1 MDTSINQAIETGK
14 LKNKITSWLPPA
26 IGIVFFVL
34 AAVVLHNELK
44 QFHYHEIIASLEQV
58 HIGRIFAALFFT
70 LMSYLALTLNE
81 ALLFKH
87 FKHPLP
93 YRKTALVSFVS
104 TTISHNIGYSVVTG
118 GSLRYRFYSTMDVST
133 TEISSFIGLHALFF
147 WLGFFLSGGILFIIE
162 PLPIPDAIHLPF
174 TTLLPLAIVF
184 LSAIALFYIAVF
196 TKFSLKIH
204 TLKVAAPAFNLS
216 TSIILVSAIDWVFSG
231 LALYVLLPPAFEKSV
246 PLFLGIYLLAQ
257 IAGVS
262 SQVPGGLGVFETLL
276 LVMIGAG
283 PQSPGVMAALLV
295 FRIVYYWIPLLISA
309 VLLGIE
315 ELLLTRLEIIKR
327 TSLWVGRFFSG
338 LAPNVF
344 AFTTFLGG
352 VLLLFSGATPAV
364 GSRMAW
370 LIDFLPLPVIEFSH
384 FMGSLVGMGLLF
396 LAYGL
401 QRRLDAAYRLTIGLF
416 VAGIIF
422 SLFKGFDYEEAI
434 VLFIMLIALLPSRK
448 FFYRKTL
455 LTSIT
460 FSAPW
465 IAAIGIVILS
475 SVMLGIFAYK
485 HINYSHD
492 LWWQFAFF
500 GDAPRTL
507 RAMVG
512 VLTLAGLLG
521 LRRLLR
527 PAPAMPKIQEET
539 EFAKVLA
546 VIRNSN
552 ESIAQLALLKDK
564 SFLISDDEKAFIMFG
579 VEGRSWVAMGDPLG
593 AEDSKPELLW
603 KFLELVDRHNGWPVF
618 YEVSSTN
625 LHLYVDMGLT
635 LSKLGEEA
643 RTKLETFKLEGKSY
657 KHFRHI
663 INHLEAEGYTFEIIA
678 ASSVFNIL
686 PQLKGV
692 SDDWL
697 AKKRTREKGFSQG
710 FFKEEYLVRFPM
722 ALVKKEDK
730 IEAFANLWATDN
742 KEELS
747 VDLMRYSSEAP
758 DGTMDYLFIKL
769 MLWGKEQQYR
779 WFNLG
784 MAPLSGVENRHLAP
798 LWYKLGA
805 FIFKYGENFYNFRGL
820 RQYKEKFDPE
830 WEPKYLAS
838 PGGLAIPRI
847 LTNLSSL
854 TSRGFKGIIYK

>member
-1 MDTSINQAIETGK
+1 MDTSIDQAIETGK

-133 TEISSFIGLHALFF
+133 TDISSFIGLHALFF

-162 PLPIPDAIHLPF
+162 PLPIPAAIHLPF
-174 TTLLPLAIVF
+174 NTLLPLAIVF
-184 LSAIALFYIAVF
+184 LSAIAFFYIAVF
-196 TKFSLKIH
+196 KKFSLKIH
-204 TLKVAAPAFNLS
+204 TLKVSAPTFNLS
-216 TSIILVSAIDWVFSG
+216 TSIILVSAIDWLFSG

-416 VAGIIF
+416 AAGIIF

-527 PAPAMPKIQEET
+527 PAPAMPKIQEES
-539 EFAKVLA
+539 EYAKVLA

-618 YEVSSTN
+618 YEVSRTN

-686 PQLKGV
+686 PQLKTV

-805 FIFKYGENFYNFRGL
+805 FIFRHGENFYNFRGL

>member
-1 MDTSINQAIETGK
+1 MEASIIQTKESGK
-14 LKNKITSWLPPA
+14 VKNKIISWLPPV

-34 AAVVLHNELK
+34 AAIVLHNELK
-44 QFHYHEIIASLEQV
+44 QFHYHEIIGSLEQV
-58 HIGRIFAALFFT
+58 QYWRILAALFFS

-87 FKHPLP
+87 FNHPLP

-104 TTISHNIGYSVVTG
+104 TTISHNIGYSFLTG
-118 GSLRYRFYSTMDVST
+118 GSLRYRFYTAMDVAT
-133 TEISSFIGLHALFF
+133 TEISSFIGMHALFF
-147 WLGFFLSGGILFIIE
+147 WLGFFLLGGILFIVE
-162 PLPIPDAIHLPF
+162 PLPIPAGINLPF
-174 TTLLPLAIVF
+174 ATLLPLAIVF

-204 TLKVAAPAFNLS
+204 ILKVTAPTFNLS
-216 TSIILVSAIDWVFSG
+216 TSLILVSALDWLFSG
-231 LALYVLLPPAFEKSV
+231 LALYVLLPPAFEKSI
-246 PLFLGIYLLAQ
+246 PLFLGIYLVAQ
-257 IAGVS
+257 IGGVS
-262 SQVPGGLGVFETLL
+262 SQVPGGLGVFESLL

-283 PQSPGVMAALLV
+283 PQSPGVIAALLV
-295 FRIVYYWIPLLISA
+295 FRIAYYWIPLLISA
-309 VLLGIE
+309 VLLGIN
-315 ELLLTRLEIIKR
+315 ELLLTRLDIIKR

-338 LAPNVF
+338 LAPHVF

-370 LIDFLPLPVIEFSH
+370 LIDLLPLPVIEFSH

-416 VAGIIF
+416 AAGIIF

-434 VLFIMLIALLPSRK
+434 VIFIMLIALLPSRK
-448 FFYRKTL
+448 FFYRKTF
-455 LTSIT
+455 LTSLT
-460 FSAPW
+460 FTTPW
-465 IAAIGIVILS
+465 IAAIGVVILS
-475 SVMLGIFAYK
+475 SVMLAIFAYK
-485 HINYSHD
+485 HIDYSHD
-492 LWWQFAFF
+492 MWWQFALFE
-500 GDAPRTL
+500 DAPRTL
-507 RAMVG
+507 RALVG
-512 VLTLAGLLG
+512 VLTLTGLLG
-521 LRRLLR
+521 LRKLLR
-527 PAPAMPKIQEET
+527 HAPPMPKIQEET
-539 EFAKVLA
+539 EYAKAPA

-564 SFLISDDEKAFIMFG
+564 SFLFSDDEKAFIMFG
-579 VEGRSWVAMGDPLG
+579 VEGRSWVAMGDPIG

-618 YEVSSTN
+618 YEVSRQN

-643 RTKLETFKLEGKSY
+643 RTKLETFKLEGKSN
-657 KHFRHI
+657 KWFRYVI
-663 INHLEAEGYTFEIIA
+663 RHLEADGYTFEIIP
-678 ASSVFNIL
+678 ASSVLNIL
-686 PQLKGV
+686 PQLKAV

-722 ALVKKEDK
+722 ALVKKEGK
-730 IEAFANLWATDN
+730 IVAFANLWAADN

-747 VDLMRYSSEAP
+747 VDLMRYSSDAP
-758 DGTMDYLFIKL
+758 DGTMDYLFVKL
-769 MLWGKEQQYR
+769 MQWGKEQQYR

-784 MAPLSGVENRHLAP
+784 MAPLSGVESRHLAP

-854 TSRGFKGIIYK
+854 TSRGFKGVIYK

>member
-1 MDTSINQAIETGK
+1 MDTSIDQAIETGK

-93 YRKTALVSFVS
+93 YRKTTLVSFVS

-133 TEISSFIGLHALFF
+133 TDISSFIGLHALFF

-162 PLPIPDAIHLPF
+162 PLPIPAAIHLPF

-184 LSAIALFYIAVF
+184 LSAIAFFYIAVF

-204 TLKVAAPAFNLS
+204 TLKIAAPTFNLS
-216 TSIILVSAIDWVFSG
+216 TSIILVSAIDWLFSG

-401 QRRLDAAYRLTIGLF
+401 QRRLDAAYRITLSLLT
-416 VAGIIF
+416 AGIIF

-475 SVMLGIFAYK
+475 SIMLGIFAYK

-512 VLTLAGLLG
+512 VLTLAVLLG

-527 PAPAMPKIQEET
+527 PAPPMPKIQEET
-539 EFAKVLA
+539 EYVKVLA

-552 ESIAQLALLKDK
+552 ESIAQLALLNDK
-564 SFLISDDEKAFIMFG
+564 SILFSDDEKAFIMFG
-579 VEGRSWVAMGDPLG
+579 VEGRSWVVMGDPLG
-593 AEDSKPELLW
+593 AEDSRPELLW
-603 KFLELVDRHNGWPVF
+603 KFLEVVDRHNGWPVF
-618 YEVSSTN
+618 YEVSRQN

-663 INHLEAEGYTFEIIA
+663 INHLEAEGYTFEIIP
-678 ASSVFNIL
+678 ASSVLSIL
-686 PQLKGV
+686 PQLKTV

-722 ALVKKEDK
+722 ALVKKENK

-769 MLWGKEQQYR
+769 MLWGKERQYR

-805 FIFKYGENFYNFRGL
+805 FIFRHGENFYNFRGL
-820 RQYKEKFDPE
+820 RQYKEKFDPA

-847 LTNLSSL
+847 LTNISSL
-854 TSRGFKGIIYK
+854 TSRGFKGVIYK

>member
-1 MDTSINQAIETGK
+1 METSTDQTREIGK
-14 LKNKITSWLPPA
+14 VKRKITAWIPA
-26 IGIVFFVL
+26 VIGIVFFVL
-34 AAVVLHNELK
+34 AAFVLHKELR
-44 QFHYHEIIASLEQV
+44 QFHYHDIIASIEQV
-58 HIGRIFAALFFT
+58 HIWRICASLFFT
-70 LMSYLALTLNE
+70 LLSYLALTLNE

-87 FKHPLP
+87 FNHPLP
-93 YRKTALVSFVS
+93 YRKTALVSFIS

-118 GSLRYRFYSTMDVST
+118 GSLRYRFYSAMEVST
-133 TEISSFIGLHALFF
+133 AEISSFIGLHALFF
-147 WLGFFLSGGILFIIE
+147 WLGFFFSGGVLFIIE
-162 PLPIPDAIHLPF
+162 PLPIPAAIHLPF

-184 LSAIALFYIAVF
+184 LSVIALFYIAVF

-204 TLKVAAPAFNLS
+204 ILKISAPTFNLS
-216 TSIILVSAIDWVFSG
+216 TSIILVSALDWLFSG
-231 LALYVLLPPAFEKSV
+231 LALYVLLPPAFEKSI

-276 LVMIGAG
+276 LIMIGAG

-295 FRIVYYWIPLLISA
+295 FRIVYYWLPLLISA
-309 VLLGIE
+309 VLMGIE

-327 TSLWVGRFFSG
+327 TSLWLGRFFSG
-338 LAPNVF
+338 LAPHIF

-370 LIDFLPLPVIEFSH
+370 LITFLPLPVIEFSH
-384 FMGSLVGMGLLF
+384 FMGSLVGMGLLL

-401 QRRLDAAYRLTIGLF
+401 QRRLDAAYRITIVLLA
-416 VAGIIF
+416 AGIIF
-422 SLFKGFDYEEAI
+422 SLFKGFDYEEAT

-465 IAAIGIVILS
+465 IAAIAIVIFS

-527 PAPAMPKIQEET
+527 PAPPITLIREET
-539 EFAKVLA
+539 EPAKVLP
-546 VIRNSN
+546 VIRNAN
-552 ESIAQLALLKDK
+552 ECIAQLALLNDK
-564 SFLISDDEKAFIMFG
+564 SILFSDDEKAFIMFG

-593 AEDSKPELLW
+593 EEDAKPELLW

-618 YEVSSTN
+618 YEVSRAN

-643 RTKLETFKLEGKSY
+643 RTKLETFKLEGKSH
-657 KHFRHI
+657 KWFRHI
-663 INHLEAEGYTFEIIA
+663 INHLEAGGYTFEIIPA
-678 ASSVFNIL
+678 PSVPDIL
-686 PQLKGV
+686 PQLKAV

-697 AKKRTREKGFSQG
+697 AKKHTREKGFSQG
-710 FFKEEYLVRFPM
+710 YFKEEYLVRFPM
-722 ALVKKEDK
+722 ALVLKEGK
-730 IEAFANLWATDN
+730 IAAFANLWATEN

-758 DGTMDYLFIKL
+758 DGAMDYLFVKL

-784 MAPLSGVENRHLAP
+784 MAPLSGVENRPLAP
-798 LWYKLGA
+798 LWYKLGS
-805 FIFKYGENFYNFRGL
+805 FIFKHGENFYNFRGL
-820 RQYKEKFDPE
+820 RQYKEKFDPV

-838 PGGLAIPRI
+838 PGGLAFPRI
-847 LTNLSSL
+847 LTNISSL
-854 TSRGFKGIIYK
+854 TSRGFKGVIYK